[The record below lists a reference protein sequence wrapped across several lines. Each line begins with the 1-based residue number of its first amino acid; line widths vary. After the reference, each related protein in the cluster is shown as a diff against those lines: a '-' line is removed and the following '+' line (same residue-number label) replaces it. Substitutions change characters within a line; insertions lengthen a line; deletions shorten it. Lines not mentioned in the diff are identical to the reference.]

1 MEEVNKNLPSS
12 GNNLTDQILADTTAL
27 NPIDSSKPYVSIT
40 DIMDDDPTAVSDEYK
55 NMISA
60 YQTDIDKF
68 GPINMGNINSDL
80 PSPTFSTLPNQNTD
94 TYESQMDSLI
104 KSIGSPMVKEEGA
117 LGKPIFEN
125 VRSLNFDR
133 QYQSEA
139 FGDIGFTPYAD
150 MDDVYNQNMTA
161 YDGWQRGWE
170 QFQHLAGTGFVSS
183 YRSIADF
190 FDGDDYLSSPDL
202 TSAYEMEDAMRIGGS
217 TDGSFIGKAGN
228 LGLNFGYTAGIVAS
242 VAFEEVIMAAAA
254 AAGTLPSGGSSW
266 AAFGAGTLN
275 NLRKL
280 GNLFDVSR
288 AAKASRD
295 LVKTLKNIENARSF
309 YNVSRGVASAGLK
322 FVAPELTHAIKNW
335 KTTGNTAKNLL
346 NIGKNT
352 HVFGA
357 FYRDMRMVNA
367 SMSESK
373 MEAGMVFNQIEMNGL
388 NYFNYKNGAGK
399 GITEEQAKNT
409 RIKAAEGAFKAQM
422 RNFLIIHASNR
433 IVLKNAFGGWQRKL
447 NQEAQRVLR
456 GTGGKAIKAEKYLF
470 KRIPQELNLA
480 FKTQGWKGVPKVLGS
495 QMLKY
500 AAANLAEG
508 VQEVSQEAI
517 SAATIGYYSS
527 LLRDPL
533 AGAPSTYGAFG
544 QQAVGNVFSKEGAEV
559 FASGFFMG
567 GLAGPYQQVLF
578 QGMPAIFR
586 KGQSIYNKS
595 TVKEGETAADPYTE
609 YNAAREKA
617 VDDVV
622 NYINKI
628 NDQQMNAEKPLEAI
642 LSENQLKLTLQK
654 QQQGLMNLNIAM
666 GDKKEYF
673 DNRNFAEFDALKKA
687 FDTGSI
693 VFLKDNLV
701 NLNKLNDKELVDA
714 FKGSGRSAKSLRN
727 KISTQ
732 LERIDSFGKTVT
744 DNLGGIFPT
753 KYDPKQFD
761 PGTEEFIKESFKLQ
775 AYEQTKLL
783 YMFTNESFKN
793 AAIRQSEIEN
803 RLETEPLIANQG
815 ATDIRLLYTKDTI
828 EQEIKTLETEIDAY
842 EDTTEG
848 NKLKSKKQK
857 KKKAL
862 EKYLK
867 IFTDP
872 KNLTKK
878 GYFAR
883 NKVKTS
889 GLDTAFKNYIEALA
903 DKSSDFV
910 DYGKIKEALTLI
922 TDHVAL
928 QEDASAYSKSVDLL
942 TNPKVQEQLEERA
955 TEYLEYIYKNRKT
968 IYKRQTEAFIDSV
981 EKTKLLNG
989 LAEVDI
995 LMEESFAREFLQDEI
1010 SLEDLLQG
1018 VNEGKLIQNGRRLN
1032 PNVIKDA
1039 ESLAKAVA
1047 IIKNYIGV
1055 KVQQERKSE
1064 VSDEAVANAE
1074 ILDIEETLQ
1083 QAGIDVEVDEQVDSN
1098 ILNEI
1103 LKQQYLKYRA
1113 NDKSSDP
1120 LDFSQWSA
1128 TNEALKIK
1136 KAFIAIKR
1144 VWAKG
1149 YSTTVEEYGN
1159 LVERSRIP
1167 SAGDID
1173 EEKGFQ
1179 EYLDSRE
1186 AIENP
1191 IIEDILKQLDLSY
1204 DIFTNR
1210 NINKKSNLKAI
1221 KGGDGVNF
1229 RVISI
1234 DVADEDQKLYKIIN
1248 NNGSDLSAVQ
1258 LDAISGQGVYNNA
1271 RAALDQFTI
1280 LEEEYSDGSTFKF
1293 DGLTLI
1299 RGQFVYDK
1307 VTGEEFRVAVNRPL
1321 GDNIQLVTP
1330 EDYGKPYADRKQK
1343 AITESE
1349 LDFSERY
1356 YDEKL
1361 IVDKVPD
1368 GTAKITADNIANIY
1382 VRENAGESKESAEK
1396 RLSWIIN
1403 NLTDNVYNNLVI
1415 DVKPNPNKA
1424 ATQFSYG
1431 GVAQPNKY
1439 ILTKGEPYNIQIRI
1453 KDELTLLEVN
1463 QKLQAVGL
1471 QPISDKNNG
1480 IIGNIANSSYI
1491 YKVGVNEFTP
1501 STMSTDLAKNIFNVD
1516 TSKTTIEQELA
1527 KAIDSTTRKDVL
1539 VNFLNKQYAS
1549 GITEITFESLK
1560 ENGFSIV
1567 REDGYPDYNTDNPLT
1582 VLSDF
1587 YKAGLSSDGKGGILI
1602 YDITRDKNGESVGEP
1617 EVISNLIDD
1626 ELKVLEKEAKE
1637 GLQNGLWSKMLGP
1650 NTLGYTERYQ
1660 YVIKQPNGV
1669 YTLATAKTIGQDKT
1683 IISQFVTG
1691 MMDKVIELKEGNK
1704 EKNIKPSIN
1713 EKGNYINGQTQ
1724 QTVGQEIDV
1733 FNLENNKSI
1742 RIAMVPGFDVTINVA
1757 PFGKI
1762 RAVVE
1767 KNRSKITTTYLELSE
1782 IKASS
1787 DPLKQLNDL
1796 LKKINADLDVAGYD
1810 TVNISLNQFTT
1821 SLSLNADVQTTLE
1834 SLGTKLSPR
1843 VRRNS
1848 KLNFETTSAA
1858 NQASF
1863 DKDVNLSA
1871 EDNTNKILNLGD
1883 KITTNAV
1890 FTETLAFTDAE
1901 GNPIP
1906 VGEEKTATSTDGSID
1921 LASITQ
1927 SPLDQLNVKLKEI
1940 EDTTKKEVG
1949 ARGLTKALRNDPV
1962 YQKLKQARDKLISNK
1977 VVTNFTAEDV
1987 QSLNDFTVWAQN
1999 NLPDS
2004 ITLADINVLGSN
2016 LLKGG
2021 VRVGGFALN
2030 MNALAGNL
2038 KIGGTIYT
2046 GASNPFKYHEAF
2058 HAVYRLLLTPEE
2070 QVKLRA
2076 IARKE
2081 VRSKLRKENKSFT
2094 KELQKFKNT
2103 SEQYDNLSL
2112 KELQNLFY
2120 EEYMADEF
2128 NKFKL
2133 NPRDTNTDSVVKSW
2147 FTKLLDWIKGI
2158 FSKYTKTQL
2167 QSLYENI
2174 DSGRYAQ
2181 AESVSNEFTDNY
2193 SNEIVIAN
2201 AVIPYEQVQVGTSKG
2216 QLFLDSSVA
2225 NNIVLTMAATFVER
2239 QQQDPKVSREDR
2251 MSEILDDFE
2260 WLYSVDNPSNQSNMN
2275 DGERS
2280 KLLQKITDSFIY
2292 SNSYEDLTE
2301 SPYYKAAFDVLDTID
2316 FQKAEEVEEA
2326 DSLEQD
2332 QGLRNVTQ
2340 YGKEAYLNGSFSSLS
2355 SYFRKYL
2362 ATITR
2367 AESDIFGNTT
2377 ITRKDNREE
2386 KLIVP
2391 INVYNTYNGIM
2402 KAMEG
2407 RTEPME
2413 IVQSLALFSTSNPDT
2428 KAAVNKI
2435 FTDLG
2440 ITMGESVSDMVLPT
2454 KIKNS
2459 ILFNQLKAF
2468 SNFKVEWLFQ
2478 KTDNNGSLITFS
2490 AAERDDA
2497 NTQLSLWSQAYTSLL
2512 QEWKIKPK
2520 ERNSAV
2526 KSVSS
2531 LRQVLLSGKKFND
2544 QKLDDSSKNA
2554 AKQIFDNTGISLSP
2568 QYIKFSILKSNGT
2581 NEKHPDQELL
2591 LSLNTNAEPIT
2602 AEQLYFISEII
2613 KSKETAHELY
2623 SDEKGAA
2630 GRLKSM
2636 AVNNAIFD
2644 ESIGLSVFKNVNGD
2658 LVNAHQ
2664 KPTYHLK
2671 RIKELN
2677 YPAKLQELSEKEY
2690 LSNNYLL
2697 NNDKFKAMSD
2707 ANMLSVQRVSGVA
2720 EVKTLD
2726 RDVDYDQYISGV
2738 LNTTEYGSFTAGQ
2751 FMANLINNYTLD
2763 FNPKTNKL
2771 KKSVVVNQETG
2782 LVEQIAT
2789 SPIQIRILES
2799 SNTNDMTTLPVT
2811 IAVSGKNADI
2821 TDTIIDASFDF
2832 VKNEYDRIVK
2842 EQGEN
2847 RTKDSYKGYDD
2858 RKLSFVNNSDLISE
2872 ELRKSLEVSAQQKVG
2887 ETLEKHLTFK
2897 EALKNNELSE
2907 KQFKDQLRNNLEIKY
2922 KRFKSLYDTLKIDNK
2937 ISNEIKSGIVQD
2949 RTGVDRA
2956 NAVAAAEKLNLRKD
2970 LDYNLR
2976 QIFFNDY
2983 INTKSINE
2991 LLLGDQALILKDSV
3005 DKIKRAKGQ
3014 NAAFDNVYTN
3024 MVDTNLGVDTMTE
3037 NISVL
3042 TFDDPILNS
3051 WFTGQGIERADAQVY
3066 LTTKAFRN
3074 FWFGLGKLTKSQAD
3088 VITKIERGERITSS
3102 DIFDEG
3108 GLIQTDGMLNS
3119 KKFVHFDGEQFIKMS
3134 AFVLSPSFTSIDT
3147 GKKDNDG
3154 NVIWEENPLRPELHK
3169 LREDLETI
3177 QRNTGNVAIATP
3189 VSAQKMAKKNVQLLD
3204 ESISEPSSIISAK
3217 DFGLQVVNPSNKN
3230 SVTEVSQIKLLATNE
3245 QEDSQQVNIPG
3256 YPALTNIKKVK
3267 AFYNDA
3273 LKKRVVLKFKN
3284 KRNLVFTF
3292 DGVMSEFNVS
3302 KERNNLTPDLASFL
3316 SYAINSL
3323 KASKSSSNVIE
3334 FFSIDPV
3341 SGQPKFDFNNPLAI
3355 AKAEQ
3360 LFLSYFTKGVFQEKI
3375 PGHGLALVSDFGN
3388 NIYRRVF
3395 SVEEIKDEAGNSK
3408 FLPLRHEV
3416 IRESDAVRMKALDV
3430 KQFSMAELAQKQI
3443 PKEGIVVIDRLRYG
3457 LQEFDDKGRSTKQR
3471 YSESMMPAHF
3481 KDVFEKVA
3489 EKGGAIPEMIAKMF
3503 AVRIPSQDN
3512 HSTMNI
3518 KLVDFMPVYYGSSA
3532 MFAAELVEVSGADF
3546 DIDKVY
3552 TQILEYYY
3560 SKEEK
3565 KFFQYGATQGRQY
3578 KDYVEYI
3585 NTKVKQDT
3593 IYAEALKSFKVQGSR
3608 LEDSYD
3614 DNFIIDQMFTD
3625 DALKAVTR
3633 LGLPVTKAQYQK
3645 YKEEYGEPYEAPIN
3659 NAVLNMR
3666 YALMGN
3672 EAVQD
3677 ISYTPATL
3685 DAVKEAYASLEK
3697 FAPGYTQS
3705 MNGSEVDVDDIN
3717 GKVISFINNK
3727 GAAIGRAVS
3736 PNLAISL
3743 LSEYKIKLPGELQFS
3758 ILNKPYTGFDTATTT
3773 EGKRK
3778 QDTISAIITMLT
3790 DNSKENFMS
3799 KLGMHKQAVPRAVT
3813 MVALGIPLSDAI
3825 LILNSKIARD
3835 LFEQASNKIQKFDA
3849 GFKGLVNQELAF
3861 KQGQIKDGKILGIDL
3876 STGIKTRED
3885 LGGLVEGGGSFK
3897 QELELL
3903 EILSTVNTI
3912 NEFIGNMNSLT
3923 GISGS
3928 AGLGK
3933 NFADIAS
3940 IKKDLQKIGAIEKI
3954 GENPVIDISR
3964 ILENSFVKQ
3973 NLDIFNE
3980 ITNELLPQV
3989 FLTATPVFNELYEK
4003 LEKSFA
4009 VDAITFNEET
4019 EQKIR
4024 RDMLSYFTIKAYMHN
4039 NANTQDKDA
4048 GTLSNKLIYPMV
4060 DAQNIYDSIR
4070 RLNAADNDN
4079 FFLKSFVTQLPVNAE
4094 SNKTGIN
4101 ILAANTWRNLNKL
4114 QKIDL
4119 QTSFAK
4125 LYGNPATRKDA
4136 STIVNYIMVKDGL
4149 QLSKDSLLEAISP
4162 FVMDS
4167 YLQQIETAKESLLN
4181 DKDYKD
4187 AFGLTKDELF
4197 NEFENGYLSSNVGM
4211 FNLTFKEVRTDVD
4224 GSSDTQTSIKG
4235 KTALSKDGVLTLS
4248 APKNSQ
4254 VDGAF
4259 VFENQPKY
4267 LRYYTET
4274 DTGFG
4279 VERSNKLFLLREDQE
4294 KSTSFM
4300 YDEVPFM
4307 GSNYQNAIGFMFG
4320 ARDTY
4325 ATVRNNISNKT
4336 DIIGNIEDML
4346 GIDQVI
4352 DSLDIENLNLDR
4364 SKSISARALR
4374 TESANVSATEDS
4386 VEFQIDSAAVPV
4398 NIAQVNADTLLESL
4412 TTPTEQTSKV
4422 EISSNAKGL
4431 AAALTNPTELAKSKG
4446 NLAESYPIT
4455 FNGKNYKDVEAAY
4468 QALKDKSEARTK
4480 PTKENS
4486 NNYRLMVDLISA
4498 KLEQHPRLISSITE
4512 KGGVDWISSSTHQP
4526 TKQNTVW
4533 ETGGQ
4538 DWFIE
4543 SLADAYRSTQPA
4555 TQSREQANIK
4565 TETEGILS
4573 AENNMPELTSKQ
4585 NEQLDLFDAA
4595 LEDKY
4600 PLITVFYNETI
4611 NAPYIADEFTE
4622 MRKNL
4627 ADNNIVSLKDLTALY
4642 ENETLSYE
4650 GKTEEEKIKNFLEE
4664 IKRCNL

>member
-27 NPIDSSKPYVSIT
+27 NPIDSSKPYLPIT

-68 GPINMGNINSDL
+68 GPVNMGNINSDI
-80 PSPTFSTLPNQNTD
+80 PSPTFSTLPNQNPN
-94 TYESQMDSLI
+94 TYEAEMSSLLDSI
-104 KSIGSPMVKEEGA
+104 RAPMVKEEGA
-117 LGKPIFEN
+117 LSKPIFEN

-133 QYQSEA
+133 QYKSNA
-139 FGDIGFTPYAD
+139 FGDIGFTPYAS
-150 MDDVYNQNMTA
+150 MDDIYNQNMTA

-190 FDGDDYLSSPDL
+190 FDGDDYISSPDL

-242 VAFEEVIMAAAA
+242 VAFEEVVMAAAA
-254 AAGTLPSGGSSW
+254 AAGTIPSGGSSW
-266 AAFGAGTLN
+266 AAFAAGTMN
-275 NLRKL
+275 NLRKVA
-280 GNLFDVSR
+280 NLFDVAR

-309 YNVSRGVASAGLK
+309 YNVSRGVASASLK

-357 FYRDMRMVNA
+357 FYRDMRMINA

-388 NYFNYKNGAGK
+388 NYFNYKNGAGN
-399 GITEEQAKNT
+399 GITEQQAKDT
-409 RIKAAEGAFKAQM
+409 RIKAADGAFKAQM

-447 NQEAQRVLR
+447 GKETQRILR
-456 GTGGKAIKAEKYLF
+456 GKGGKAIKAEKYLF
-470 KRIPQELNLA
+470 KRIPQELKLA
-480 FKTQGWKGVPKVLGS
+480 FKAQGWKGVPKVLGS

-517 SAATIGYYSS
+517 SAATVGYYSS

-595 TVKEGETAADPYTE
+595 TVKEGETASDPYTE

-642 LSENQLKLTLQK
+642 LSENQLKLSLQK
-654 QQQGLMNLNIAM
+654 QQNGLMNLNIAM
-666 GDKKEYF
+666 GDKKEFF

-701 NLNKLNDKELVDA
+701 NLNKLSDKELVDA

-744 DNLGGIFPT
+744 DNMGGIFPT

-815 ATDIRLLYTKDTI
+815 ATDVRLLYTKDTI
-828 EQEIKTLETEIDAY
+828 EQEIKTLETEIDSY
-842 EDTTEG
+842 ENTPEG

-889 GLDTAFKNYIEALA
+889 GLDTAFKNYIETLA

-910 DYGKIKEALTLI
+910 DYGKMKEAITLI
-922 TDHVAL
+922 SDHVAL

-955 TEYLEYIYKNRKT
+955 AEYLEYIYKNRKT
-968 IYKRQTEAFIDSV
+968 IYKRQTEAFIDSI
-981 EKTKLLNG
+981 EKNKLLEG

-995 LMEESFAREFLQDEI
+995 LLEESFTREFLQDEI
-1010 SLEDLLQG
+1010 SLEDLLQA

-1055 KVQQERKSE
+1055 KVQQEREAE
-1064 VSDEAVANAE
+1064 VSDDAVANAE

-1083 QAGIDVEVDEQVDSN
+1083 QAGVDVEIDEQVDSN

-1103 LKQQYLKYRA
+1103 LKQQYIKYRA
-1113 NDKSSDP
+1113 NDKSVDP

-1149 YSTTVEEYGN
+1149 YATTVEEYGN

-1167 SAGDID
+1167 SAGEID

-1191 IIEDILKQLDLSY
+1191 IIEDILRQLDLSY
-1204 DIFTNR
+1204 DIFTNK
-1210 NINKKSNLKAI
+1210 ILNKKSNLKAI
-1221 KGGDGVNF
+1221 KGGDGINF

-1271 RAALDQFTI
+1271 RTALDQFTI

-1307 VTGEEFRVAVNRPL
+1307 VTGEEFRIAVNRPL

-1368 GTAKITADNIANIY
+1368 GTAKITAGNIANIY

-1403 NLTDNVYNNLVI
+1403 NLTDEVYNNLVI
-1415 DVKPNPNKA
+1415 DVKPNPKKV
-1424 ATQFSYG
+1424 ATQFSYN
-1431 GVAQPNKY
+1431 GVALPNKY

-1453 KDELTLLEVN
+1453 KDELTLLSVN
-1463 QKLQAVGL
+1463 EKLQTVGL
-1471 QPISDKNNG
+1471 QPISEKNNG
-1480 IIGNIANSSYI
+1480 VIGNIANSSYV

-1501 STMSTDLAKNIFNVD
+1501 STMSIDLAKNIFNVD

-1549 GITEITFESLK
+1549 GISEVTFESLK

-1626 ELKVLEKEAKE
+1626 ELKTLEKEAKE

-1683 IISQFVTG
+1683 IISEFVTG
-1691 MMDKVIELKEGNK
+1691 MMNKVIELKEGNK
-1704 EKNIKPSIN
+1704 EKNIKPSVN
-1713 EKGNYINGQTQ
+1713 KDGNYINGKTQ
-1724 QTVGQEIDV
+1724 QSVGQEIDV
-1733 FNLENNKSI
+1733 FNLENNKNI

-1767 KNRSKITTTYLELSE
+1767 KNRNKITTTYLELSE

-1796 LKKINADLDVAGYD
+1796 MKKINADLDVAGYS
-1810 TVNISLNQFTT
+1810 TVNISLDQFTT
-1821 SLSLNADVQTTLE
+1821 SLSLNANVQTTLE
-1834 SLGTKLSPR
+1834 SLGTKLTPK

-1858 NQASF
+1858 NQASY

-1871 EDNTNKILNLGD
+1871 EDNTNKILNLGN

-1890 FTETLAFTDAE
+1890 FTETLGYTDAE
-1901 GNPIP
+1901 GNPIT
-1906 VGEEKTATSTDGSID
+1906 VGEEKTATSTQQASDPID

-1940 EDTTKKEVG
+1940 EDSTKKEVG

-1987 QSLNDFTVWAQN
+1987 QSLNEFTVWAKN

-2021 VRVGGFALN
+2021 VRVGGFALS

-2081 VRSKLRKENKSFT
+2081 VRAKLRKENKLFA

-2103 SEQYDNLSL
+2103 SEQYDNLSI
-2112 KELQNLFY
+2112 KELENLFY

-2174 DSGRYAQ
+2174 DSGKYAQ

-2326 DSLEQD
+2326 SSFEQD

-2454 KIKNS
+2454 KINNS

-2512 QEWKIKPK
+2512 QEWKIKPA
-2520 ERNSAV
+2520 ERIAAV
-2526 KSVSS
+2526 GSVST

-2544 QKLDDSSKNA
+2544 QQLDDSSKNA

-2613 KSKETAHELY
+2613 KNKETAHELY

-2636 AVNNAIFD
+2636 AVNNAVFD

-2677 YPAKLQELSEKEY
+2677 YQAKLQELSEKEY

-2751 FMANLINNYTLD
+2751 FMSNLINNYTLD

-2811 IAVSGKNADI
+2811 IAVSGKDAKI

-2832 VKNEYDRIVK
+2832 VKNEYDRIVR

-2887 ETLEKHLTFK
+2887 ENLEEHFTFK

-2907 KQFKDQLRNNLEIKY
+2907 KQFKDQLRSNLEIKY

-3024 MVDTNLGVDTMTE
+3024 MLDANLGVDTMTE

-3042 TFDDPILNS
+3042 TFDDPILSS

-3088 VITKIERGERITSS
+3088 VITKIERGEKITSS
-3102 DIFDEG
+3102 DIYDEG

-3147 GKKDNDG
+3147 GKKDNEG
-3154 NVIWEENPLRPELHK
+3154 NIIWEENPLRPELHK

-3189 VSAQKMAKKNVQLLD
+3189 VSAQKMAKKNIQLLN

-3256 YPALTNIKKVK
+3256 YPALTTIKKVK

-3302 KERNNLTPDLASFL
+3302 KERNNLTPDLAAFL

-3416 IRESDAVRMKALDV
+3416 IRESVAVRMNALDV

-3481 KDVFEKVA
+3481 KDVFENVA
-3489 EKGGAIPEMIAKMF
+3489 EKGGSIPEMIAKMF

-3585 NTKVKQDT
+3585 NRKVKQDS

-3625 DALKAVTR
+3625 DALKAITR

-3645 YKEEYGEPYEAPIN
+3645 YKEDYGEPYEAPIN

-3697 FAPGYTQS
+3697 FAPMYTQS

-3758 ILNKPYTGFDTATTT
+3758 ILNKSYTGFDKATTT

-3813 MVALGIPLSDAI
+3813 MVALGVPLSDAI
-3825 LILNSKIARD
+3825 LILNSKTARD
-3835 LFEQASNKIQKFDA
+3835 LFEQASNKIQKFDP

-3861 KQGQIKDGKILGIDL
+3861 KQGQLKDYKKLGKEIG
-3876 STGIKTRED
+3876 TGIKSKED
-3885 LGGLVEGGGSFK
+3885 LGDLVEGGGSFK

-3903 EILSTVNTI
+3903 EILSTVNSI
-3912 NEFIGNMNSLT
+3912 NEFIGNMNALT

-3940 IKKDLQKIGAIEKI
+3940 IKKDLQQIGAIEKI
-3954 GENPVIDISR
+3954 GEKPAIDIKP
-3964 ILENSFVKQ
+3964 ILESSFVLA
-3973 NLDIFNE
+3973 NLNIFNE

-4009 VDAITFNEET
+4009 VDTITFNEET

-4048 GTLSNKLIYPMV
+4048 GTLSNKLIYPMP

-4101 ILAANTWRNLNKL
+4101 ILAANSWRNLNKL

-4211 FNLTFKEVRTDVD
+4211 FNLTFKEVRTEVD
-4224 GSSDTQTSIKG
+4224 GSSNTQTTIKG
-4235 KTALSKDGVLTLS
+4235 KTSLSKDGVLTLS

-4259 VFENQPKY
+4259 IFENQPKY

-4274 DTGFG
+4274 DTGFK

-4320 ARDTY
+4320 PRDTY
-4325 ATVRNNISNKT
+4325 ATVRNNINNKT
-4336 DIIGNIEDML
+4336 DIIGNVEDIL
-4346 GIDQVI
+4346 GINQLI
-4352 DSLDIENLNLDR
+4352 DSLDIENFDLDR
-4364 SKSISARALR
+4364 SKSIPAQALR
-4374 TESANVSATEDS
+4374 NESSNITADENGI
-4386 VEFQIDSAAVPV
+4386 FIQIDDAVKPKNIGSINANDLLGNIEAV
-4398 NIAQVNADTLLESL
+4398 NNIEK
-4412 TTPTEQTSKV
+4412 E
-4422 EISSNAKGL
+4422 
-4431 AAALTNPTELAKSKG
+4431 SKG
-4446 NLAESYPIT
+4446 IA
-4455 FNGKNYKDVEAAY
+4455 
-4468 QALKDKSEARTK
+4468 
-4480 PTKENS
+4480 
-4486 NNYRLMVDLISA
+4486 
-4498 KLEQHPRLISSITE
+4498 
-4512 KGGVDWISSSTHQP
+4512 
-4526 TKQNTVW
+4526 
-4533 ETGGQ
+4533 
-4538 DWFIE
+4538 
-4543 SLADAYRSTQPA
+4543 
-4555 TQSREQANIK
+4555 
-4565 TETEGILS
+4565 S
-4573 AENNMPELTSKQ
+4573 AENNLPV
-4585 NEQLDLFDAA
+4585 LDPNQEKKLDAFNKDID
-4595 LEDKY
+4595 EKSKY
-4600 PLITVFYNETI
+4600 PQITKFYNDTI

-4622 MRKNL
+4622 MRRNL
-4627 ADNNIVSLKDLTALY
+4627 ADNKIVSLEDLIALY
-4642 ENETLSYE
+4642 ENKILSYE